1 MIMMQTTASF
11 TQQDGLFIDGN
22 LHTFIEQQLCEKA
35 TLTSEYVY
43 QALATLVD
51 EFGCQC
57 RKNKHQDDD
66 TLDAQTL
73 LHAYQVEHAHPHCH
87 VDAQTTTAVL
97 DEYCC
102 QVPAII
108 VVALMD
114 TLSGTPSNEDDA
126 QEIYQ
131 RAAQLTNRPCMYR
144 AAFKNENAA

>member
-1 MIMMQTTASF
+1 MMQTTASF
-11 TQQDGLFIDGN
+11 TQQDGLFIDGH
-22 LHTFIEQQLCEKA
+22 LHAFIEHCKQT
-35 TLTSEYVY
+35 TLECNDVY

-57 RKNKHQDDD
+57 RKNKHFDNDS
-66 TLDAQTL
+66 LDVQTL
-73 LHAYQVEHAHPHCH
+73 LHAYQVEHNHPHCH

-114 TLSGTPSNEDDA
+114 TLSGTPSDEHNA
-126 QEIYQ
+126 KAIYQ
-131 RAAQLTNRPCMYR
+131 RAATLTNRPCMYR
-144 AAFKNENAA
+144 AKLYNANAA

>member
-1 MIMMQTTASF
+1 MQTTASF
-11 TQQDGLFIDGN
+11 TQQDGLFIDGH
-22 LHTFIEQQLCEKA
+22 LHAFIEQQLCKKM
-35 TLTSEYVY
+35 TINCDDVY

-57 RKNKHQDDD
+57 RKNKHLEGDS
-66 TLDAQTL
+66 LDVQTL
-73 LHAYQVEHAHPHCH
+73 LHAYKVEHNHPHCH

-114 TLSGTPSNEDDA
+114 TLSGTPSDEHDA
-126 QEIYQ
+126 KAIYH
-131 RAAQLTNRPCMYR
+131 RAATLVNRPCMYR
-144 AAFKNENAA
+144 AELSNANAA

>member
-1 MIMMQTTASF
+1 MMQTTASF
-11 TQQDGLFIDGN
+11 TQQDGLFIDGH
-22 LHTFIEQQLCEKA
+22 LHAFIEQQLCKKM
-35 TLTSEYVY
+35 TINCDDVY

-57 RKNKHQDDD
+57 RKNKHLEDDS
-66 TLDAQTL
+66 LDVQTL
-73 LHAYQVEHAHPHCH
+73 LHAYKVEHNHPHCH

-114 TLSGTPSNEDDA
+114 TLSGTPSDEHDA
-126 QEIYQ
+126 KAIYH
-131 RAAQLTNRPCMYR
+131 RAATLVNRPCMYR
-144 AAFKNENAA
+144 AELSNANAA

>member
-1 MIMMQTTASF
+1 MQTTASF

-22 LHTFIEQQLCEKA
+22 LHAFIEQQLCQQA
-35 TLTSEYVY
+35 TLTCEDVY

-57 RKNKHQDDD
+57 RKNKHEDDAA
-66 TLDAQTL
+66 LDAQTL

-97 DEYCC
+97 DEFCC

-114 TLSGTPSNEDDA
+114 TLSGTASNERGAKD
-126 QEIYQ
+126 IYQ
-131 RAAQLTNRPCMYR
+131 RAAQLTNRPCMYQV
-144 AAFKNENAA
+144 NVLNTNAA

>member
-1 MIMMQTTASF
+1 MMQTTASF
-11 TQQDGLFIDGN
+11 TQQDGLFIDGH
-22 LHTFIEQQLCEKA
+22 LHAFIEQQLCKKM
-35 TLTSEYVY
+35 TINCDDVY

-57 RKNKHQDDD
+57 RKNKHLEGDS
-66 TLDAQTL
+66 LDVQTL
-73 LHAYQVEHAHPHCH
+73 LHAYKVEHNHPHCH

-114 TLSGTPSNEDDA
+114 TLSGTPSDEHDA
-126 QEIYQ
+126 KAIYH
-131 RAAQLTNRPCMYR
+131 RAATLVNRPCMYR
-144 AAFKNENAA
+144 AELSNANAA

>member
-1 MIMMQTTASF
+1 MMQTTASF

-22 LHTFIEQQLCEKA
+22 LHSFIEQQLCQK
-35 TLTSEYVY
+35 TRLTSEEVY

-57 RKNKHQDDD
+57 RKNKHEDDAA
-66 TLDAQTL
+66 LDAQTL
-73 LHAYQVEHAHPHCH
+73 LHAYQVEHEHPHCH

-97 DEYCC
+97 DEFCC

-114 TLSGTPSNEDDA
+114 TLSATPSNEHDA
-126 QEIYQ
+126 KVIYQ

-144 AAFKNENAA
+144 ESFTNSNAA

>member
-1 MIMMQTTASF
+1 MMQTTASF

-22 LHTFIEQQLCEKA
+22 LHTFIEQQLCQQI
-35 TLTSEYVY
+35 TLDSNHVY

-57 RKNKHQDDD
+57 RKNKHFENDS
-66 TLDAQTL
+66 LDAQTL
-73 LHAYQVEHAHPHCH
+73 LHAYQVEQNHPHCH

-114 TLSGTPSNEDDA
+114 TLSGTLSDELGA
-126 QEIYQ
+126 KAIYQ
-131 RAAQLTNRPCMYR
+131 RAATLTNRPCTYR
-144 AAFKNENAA
+144 ATLKNANAA

>member
-1 MIMMQTTASF
+1 MQTTASF
-11 TQQDGLFIDGN
+11 TQQDGLYIDGH
-22 LHTFIEQQLCEKA
+22 LHAFIEQQLCKQN
-35 TLTSEYVY
+35 TLECNDAY

-57 RKNKHQDDD
+57 RKNKHLDDD
-66 TLDAQTL
+66 SLDVQTL
-73 LHAYQVEHAHPHCH
+73 LHAYQVEHNHPHCH

-114 TLSGTPSNEDDA
+114 TLSGTPSDEHDA
-126 QEIYQ
+126 KAIYQ
-131 RAAQLTNRPCMYR
+131 RAATLTNRPCMYR
-144 AAFKNENAA
+144 ATPYNANAA

>member
-1 MIMMQTTASF
+1 MQTTASF

-22 LHTFIEQQLCEKA
+22 LHAFIEQQLCQTA
-35 TLTSEYVY
+35 TLTSEEVY

-57 RKNKHQDDD
+57 RKNKHEDDAA
-66 TLDAQTL
+66 LDAQTL
-73 LHAYQVEHAHPHCH
+73 LNAYQIEHEHPHCH

-114 TLSGTPSNEDDA
+114 TLSATPSNEHDA
-126 QEIYQ
+126 KAIYQ

-144 AAFKNENAA
+144 ASFTNINAA

>member
-1 MIMMQTTASF
+1 MMQTTASF
-11 TQQDGLFIDGN
+11 TQQDGLFIDGH
-22 LHTFIEQQLCEKA
+22 LHAFIEQQLCKKM
-35 TLTSEYVY
+35 TINCDDVY

-57 RKNKHQDDD
+57 RKNKHLEDDS
-66 TLDAQTL
+66 LDVQTL
-73 LHAYQVEHAHPHCH
+73 LHAYKVEHNHPHCH

-114 TLSGTPSNEDDA
+114 TLSGTPSDEHDA
-126 QEIYQ
+126 KAIYH
-131 RAAQLTNRPCMYR
+131 RAATLVNRPSMYR
-144 AAFKNENAA
+144 AELSNANAA